1 MQAWIYRV
9 FLFLPDT
16 VFPHSVLMHIRD
28 ILGHT
33 SVKTTEIYARVC
45 NAKKR
50 AALEKAYEEV
60 TEQNED
66 DWSKNEDLMSWLVGL
81 SKRK

>member
-1 MQAWIYRV
+1 MLRTARQLIQQNVQTYT
-9 FLFLPDT
+9 PKK
-16 VFPHSVLMHIRD
+16 HISY
-28 ILGHT
+28 T

-60 TEQNED
+60 TEQSGD